1 MKMGESG
8 EREEHVEFD
17 LFFLVD
23 SKNVGWEVK
32 WLTVPSSWMDLNEVL
47 FLACVCPFSGISGIG
62 SQKDTEYWSH
72 LSKLSS
78 YHSQVKLSVSQVTI
92 TNSVL
97 VGWWK
102 LYNCTQIKF
111 FFEMSSCSCWLP
123 ESPTG
128 MTVWVSRILPS
139 ATAAMR
145 SRIRRWDPPLGD
157 GNCFALETGIS
168 TVEFQQHKSRKGG
181 DFKVVSTTISV
192 VDVHHYPVELKLFFD
207 IDWLGR
213 FKIGW
218 LNYQPVNSSYQTT
231 MTTSSC
237 FCWPKVRQSMTLVNY
252 SCLRQ
257 LELSESLATDI
268 YIYIFVMYIER
279 EVLHISTD
287 VRQSIEKPSQR
298 M

>member
-72 LSKLSS
+72 LPKLSS

-102 LYNCTQIKF
+102 LYNCTQIKV

-123 ESPTG
+123 KSPTG

-145 SRIRRWDPPLGD
+145 SRIRRWDPPLG
-157 GNCFALETGIS
+157 GW
-168 TVEFQQHKSRKGG
+168 
-181 DFKVVSTTISV
+181 
-192 VDVHHYPVELKLFFD
+192 KLFRPWNWNFHGC
-207 IDWLGR
+207 I
-213 FKIGW
+213 
-218 LNYQPVNSSYQTT
+218 S
-231 MTTSSC
+231 
-237 FCWPKVRQSMTLVNY
+237 
-252 SCLRQ
+252 
-257 LELSESLATDI
+257 ATQK
-268 YIYIFVMYIER
+268 
-279 EVLHISTD
+279 S
-287 VRQSIEKPSQR
+287 
-298 M
+298 